1 MPFIGVIAKESDS
14 NFIKKEVLRNAEK
27 NKFDI
32 ININRQNIENIKNI
46 RFETVVINDDFIDF
60 LNTSKYLEDIVKN
73 SKFLVLNSDIL
84 NKVNLPIEQA
94 RKLDDFFYEVKN
106 VNLQCVGEL
115 ENNETNVITYGLN
128 QKAAITMSS
137 IKSENILICVQK
149 RFKNYYGKIVEE
161 QEVNV
166 EITKN
171 NLKKIINSM
180 AIFTILTIFG
190 EKLKKI

>member
-115 ENNETNVITYGLN
+115 ENNEAKVITYGLN

-171 NLKKIINSM
+171 NLKKISNSM
-180 AIFTILTIFG
+180 AIFAILTIFG

>member
-180 AIFTILTIFG
+180 AIFTILAIFG

>member
-149 RFKNYYGKIVEE
+149 SFKNYYGKIVEE

>member
-94 RKLDDFFYEVKN
+94 RKLDDLFYELKN
-106 VNLQCVGEL
+106 VNSQCVGEL
-115 ENNETNVITYGLN
+115 EKNETNVITYGLN
-128 QKAAITMSS
+128 QKADVTMSS
-137 IKSENILICVQK
+137 IKTENILVCVQNK
-149 RFKNYYGKIVEE
+149 FKNAAGRMVEE

-166 EITKN
+166 EIAKS
-171 NLKKIINSM
+171 NLKKICNSM
-180 AIFTILTIFG
+180 AIFTILTIYG